1 MDFSFFFLSLRIFFS
16 IKIEI
21 LFLAIFQKLAE
32 SRDSLLQQ
40 IELLNNQYEQLQDEQ
55 FSFSERFAK
64 KPVASSPRIR
74 RKFDTLPQDIES
86 ASRSL
91 VELSRAK
98 GCYDEEKSCCRL
110 DCQGYRKRYEIA
122 LKILTEKGL
131 TSFDNMSEKSSFEV
145 DSLDGS
151 TSVGDQQRDELS
163 QDLQDEYNELMER
176 TMTEPVVGSCFS
188 VKHSPEP
195 QCPSCIILIEE
206 KLSLKKRLSIQL
218 ELFGKERFLLQNR
231 CEHLSVEL
239 ENALL
244 NRDQLQKELTIV
256 KEVQQGRNSS
266 PMEIEF
272 TQLKVK
278 LANTEDQV
286 AFLKNKV
293 SQNETE
299 RQELKTKINDLF
311 VKLIDQ
317 QHYIDTL
324 EEECSR
330 SRSAWHHKGTMTCE
344 DHTSIL
350 PVREME
356 PGLNRRHSDPN
367 TSSQYMLEHIG
378 NFYRPR
384 DNRISKSVGN
394 LSPVEDIS
402 FEPAMWIPK
411 IPRSLR
417 DTSPDSLNKSPFS
430 DHSSQ
435 PEESEFYKNYCS
447 ERTSSSLSDA
457 STLHTVDAYIPNSS
471 TPQKLPRATHSSPS
485 LTTLG
490 EFHESDRILS
500 GFCASEKENHLP
512 FSAKHLEL
520 IDEVADLKRSISKAK
535 EHHIQETAILKEFI
549 DRLQKSSST
558 EKLTSDQTEM
568 INDNKTF
575 EESVSLSSDVVDLRQ
590 KVSLL
595 RETCRKLTEDNGEL
609 MKKLYDQ
616 ECLVMKTKYFGTKT
630 NAISDSDELDAL
642 FGKQLLLL
650 QKHRDELSLKLSEE
664 RSLENQITEL
674 VAGKA
679 SLEQILC
686 HEREMKEECIYK
698 KGLVDSELAS
708 LKAEYERILQEQLC
722 LEQVIRDKDSTEK
735 ELKAGKFKMEQQL
748 SVISCKLEES
758 EKILKDMRKKE
769 TSNDENSETNLT
781 KLQAKF
787 SRELHDAKNTIEKQN
802 IQCLE
807 RLRKE
812 MEEKHALSVDYLRQ
826 QLRSDFKLRES
837 RLEEHHASHIASL
850 HTIHGEQ
857 VPQFPS
863 CYWYSPAF
871 VSTSLSYAWSFPSL
885 LCIIICM
892 IYNIFFCCHVL
903 LKMTD

>member
-1 MDFSFFFLSLRIFFS
+1 M
-16 IKIEI
+16 
-21 LFLAIFQKLAE
+21 AE

-40 IELLNNQYEQLQDEQ
+40 IELLNTQYEQIQDEQ
-55 FSFSERFAK
+55 FTFPEKFSK

-98 GCYDEEKSCCRL
+98 GCHDEEKSCCRL

-131 TSFDNMSEKSSFEV
+131 TSLDNMSEKSSFEV

-163 QDLQDEYNELMER
+163 QELQDEYNELMER
-176 TMTEPVVGSCFS
+176 TMTEPVISSCFS
-188 VKHSPEP
+188 VKHSPEA
-195 QCPSCIILIEE
+195 QCSHCIAHIDE

-231 CEHLSVEL
+231 SEHLSVEL

-244 NRDQLQKELTIV
+244 MRDQLQKELNIV
-256 KEVQQGRNSS
+256 KEMQQSHNSL
-266 PMEIEF
+266 PAEIEF

-286 AFLKNKV
+286 AFLRNKV
-293 SQNETE
+293 SQNEIE

-324 EEECSR
+324 EEEYSR

-344 DHTSIL
+344 DHTSVL
-350 PVREME
+350 PVRELE

-367 TSSQYMLEHIG
+367 TSGQYIHHIDEL
-378 NFYRPR
+378 YRPK

-394 LSPVEDIS
+394 LSPVDDIS
-402 FEPAMWIPK
+402 LEPAMWLPK
-411 IPRSLR
+411 IPRSQR

-435 PEESEFYKNYCS
+435 PEEIEYYKGYCP
-447 ERTSSSLSDA
+447 ERTGSSLSEA
-457 STLHTVDAYIPNSS
+457 STLLTGDIFVPNSS
-471 TPQKLPRATHSSPS
+471 TPQRLSRATHSSPS

-490 EFHESDRILS
+490 EFHESDRIFS
-500 GFCASEKENHLP
+500 SFDASDKENLLP
-512 FSAKHLEL
+512 FSGKHLEL
-520 IDEVADLKRSISKAK
+520 IDEVAELKHSLAK
-535 EHHIQETAILKEFI
+535 TKEKHIQETAILKEFI
-549 DRLQKSSST
+549 DQLQQFGPAEKTACGQSEMKGDGNSST
-558 EKLTSDQTEM
+558 E
-568 INDNKTF
+568 I
-575 EESVSLSSDVVDLRQ
+575 VSLSSDVVDLRQ
-590 KVSLL
+590 KLSLL
-595 RETCRKLTEDNGEL
+595 RETCQKLTEDNGEL

-616 ECLVMKTKYFGTKT
+616 ECLVMKTKYLGNQT
-630 NAISDSDELDAL
+630 NAVSNSDELDAV

-650 QKHRDELSLKLSEE
+650 QKHRDELSLKLCEE

-674 VAGKA
+674 VAGRA
-679 SLEQILC
+679 ALEQTLC
-686 HEREMKEECIYK
+686 KEREMKEVCVYK
-698 KGLVDSELAS
+698 KGLVDSELTS
-708 LKAEYERILQEQLC
+708 LKAEYERVLQEQLC
-722 LEQVIRDKDSTEK
+722 LEQVIRDKDLAEQKSQVEK
-735 ELKAGKFKMEQQL
+735 FDIQQQL
-748 SVISCKLEES
+748 SNLACKLEET
-758 EKILKDMRKKE
+758 EKIIKDMREKELPE
-769 TSNDENSETNLT
+769 TSTDDQYSEKNLIE
-781 KLQAKF
+781 LRSQF
-787 SRELHDAKNTIEKQN
+787 SQELYDAKSTIEKQN
-802 IQCLE
+802 IQRLE
-807 RLRKE
+807 GLRKD
-812 MEEKHALSVDYLRQ
+812 MEEQHALAIEYLRQ

-837 RLEEHHASHIASL
+837 RLEEHHAAHIASL

-857 VPQFPS
+857 VPPF
-863 CYWYSPAF
+863 
-871 VSTSLSYAWSFPSL
+871 SY
-885 LCIIICM
+885 C
-892 IYNIFFCCHVL
+892 
-903 LKMTD
+903 